1 MDHQQYNVLCLG
13 GLQLGGSHAEKRGDN
28 RQKKPLLHLMKNN
41 EVYQNCKFFWGGSGA
56 GLSEWERVGLCI
68 REGVVE
74 QALVGGL
81 LWLGCNSWQ
90 FLCGNLLGMGS
101 LAKYSWVCW

>member
-1 MDHQQYNVLCLG
+1 
-13 GLQLGGSHAEKRGDN
+13 
-28 RQKKPLLHLMKNN
+28 MKNN

-74 QALVGGL
+74 QALVGRL
-81 LWLGCNSWQ
+81 LWLGCNS
-90 FLCGNLLGMGS
+90 C
-101 LAKYSWVCW
+101 